1 MIDYNTDCCL
11 ALNLTLTLTLN
22 KEITL
27 KAILKMALKMTQS
40 EINALAEDS
49 DLDSS
54 VFKDSQLDSR
64 VR

>member
-1 MIDYNTDCCL
+1 MSCL
-11 ALNLTLTLTLN
+11 ALNLSLTLN

-27 KAILKMALKMTQS
+27 KAILKMAQKMTQS

-49 DLDSS
+49 ELDSS
-54 VFKDSQLDSR
+54 AFKDSQLDSR